1 MDAVTNDAATA
12 EGRDRRA
19 AGAVQAPPVADR
31 QRAESRL
38 ADLIERARN
47 APDAPALLPH
57 LEAGAF
63 RDLLLAIADHSP
75 FLWQLALAQ
84 PDRLARCAAE
94 PPEAI
99 GRDLAADVGRL
110 FQRPGITSAEAAREL
125 RKARALHA
133 LTVALADIGGVW
145 SVDEVTRAL

>member
-1 MDAVTNDAATA
+1 M
-12 EGRDRRA
+12 
-19 AGAVQAPPVADR
+19 

-47 APDAPALLPH
+47 APDAQTLLPH

-63 RDLLLAIADHSP
+63 HDLLLAIADHSP

-84 PDRLARCAAE
+84 PARLARCAGHS
-94 PPEAI
+94 PEAI
-99 GRDLAADVGRL
+99 GRDLVAEVGKL
-110 FQRPGITSAEAAREL
+110 FRRPGITQAEAGRDL

-133 LTVALADIGGVW
+133 LTVALADIGGAW
-145 SVDEVTRAL
+145 SVDEVTRALSAFADACV